1 MNCPTKRRNTRRWI
15 ASFKVVGILTTFI
28 AVLTFGYFTSLLA
41 EDYNSMIEKG
51 DKYYEQFNNLKALE
65 EYKKAYQLSPN
76 SFEALMKL
84 TRAYNDVGED
94 IKGIRFRQEDK
105 VIPDKAGEYF
115 EKSTQYAE
123 LLHKKFPDKAQ
134 SYFFLAVTY
143 GNLAIFKGGKEKV
156 RLARDVEKNAKKT
169 IEIDPEFA
177 PAYIVL
183 GVYYRR
189 VADLNWFLKQ
199 FAKTVFGG
207 LPNGTNEDSEKML
220 LKAIELDPQII
231 YAHYELVKTYEAIKK
246 EDKAKEHLKKILE
259 LPVADHQ
266 DEAIKKEAERELER
280 LGK

>member
-1 MNCPTKRRNTRRWI
+1 MQ
-15 ASFKVVGILTTFI
+15 SFRLLWILTTFSNAI
-28 AVLTFGYFTSLLA
+28 IIGYFTPLLA
-41 EDYNSMIEKG
+41 EDYTTLVEKG
-51 DKYYEQFNNLKALE
+51 DKYYEQFDNMKALE
-65 EYKKAYQLSPN
+65 EYKKAYELSPD

-115 EKSTQYAE
+115 EKATQYVE
-123 LLHKKFPDKAQ
+123 LLNKKFPDKAE

-207 LPNGTNEDSEKML
+207 LPNGSNEDSEKML

-231 YAHYELVKTYEAIKK
+231 YAYYELVKTYEAMKK
-246 EDKAKEHLKKILE
+246 KDKAKEHLKKILE
-259 LPVADHQ
+259 LPITDHQ
-266 DEAIKKEAERELER
+266 DEAIKKEAEREMER